1 MLYKRVLDMDYALQ
15 KIPNCNLI
23 NLKDM
28 LDNGTVING
37 KAVDSPK
44 SFLTACTIATQI
56 MAQVACGQFGGQT
69 TSLSHLAPYVR
80 KSKQR
85 YYELLKDTIENKEEL
100 DKAVDKLLKK
110 EVASGVQTI
119 QYQILTLATS
129 NGQSPFVSLFMYLN
143 EDEEYIEEMAMIIEE
158 VLKQRILGVKNEQG
172 VYVSPSFPKL
182 LYVLDENNVHKDS
195 EYYYLTELAEKC
207 LVKRIVP
214 DFISAKKMKEYYDG
228 EVFPCMGCRSFLSPF
243 IDPTTGKYK
252 WYGRQ
257 NLGVVTI
264 NLVDIALTAKGN
276 IDKFWSIFDER
287 LALCKEAL
295 LLRIDLLRG
304 TSSGISPI
312 HWQHGAIA
320 RLGKDETIDS
330 VLESGACSISLG
342 YIGLHE
348 TVKALIGESHS
359 TPKGEKLAVEIMK
372 YMRNATDTWKKETGY
387 GFGLYGSPSEA
398 LTYRF
403 ATKLQQRHGIIEGV
417 TDKLYITN
425 SYHYHV
431 CEEVDAFTKMKFES
445 QFQKIS
451 SGGNISYIEIPN
463 MYHNMQAIHSVVEFI
478 YENMQYC
485 EINTK
490 SDYCQVC
497 GYDGEIKIIDKDGKL
512 DWQCPNCGNTDHSKM
527 NVARRTCGYIGTNFF
542 NQGRTDEI
550 RNRYVHLDDHMLG
563 E

>member
-1 MLYKRVLDMDYALQ
+1 M
-15 KIPNCNLI
+15 
-23 NLKDM
+23 
-28 LDNGTVING
+28 
-37 KAVDSPK
+37 
-44 SFLTACTIATQI
+44 
-56 MAQVACGQFGGQT
+56 
-69 TSLSHLAPYVR
+69 
-80 KSKQR
+80 
-85 YYELLKDTIENKEEL
+85 
-100 DKAVDKLLKK
+100 
-110 EVASGVQTI
+110 
-119 QYQILTLATS
+119 
-129 NGQSPFVSLFMYLN
+129 
-143 EDEEYIEEMAMIIEE
+143 
-158 VLKQRILGVKNEQG
+158 
-172 VYVSPSFPKL
+172 
-182 LYVLDENNVHKDS
+182 
-195 EYYYLTELAEKC
+195 
-207 LVKRIVP
+207 
-214 DFISAKKMKEYYDG
+214 
-228 EVFPCMGCRSFLSPF
+228 
-243 IDPTTGKYK
+243 
-252 WYGRQ
+252 
-257 NLGVVTI
+257 
-264 NLVDIALTAKGN
+264 
-276 IDKFWSIFDER
+276 
-287 LALCKEAL
+287 
-295 LLRIDLLRG
+295 LRIDLLRG

-403 ATKLQQRHGIIEGV
+403 ATKLQQRHGIVEGV

-497 GYDGEIKIIDKDGKL
+497 GYDGEIKIDDDL
-512 DWQCPNCGNTDHSKM
+512 EWYCPNCQNRDRSKM
-527 NVARRTCGYIGTNFF
+527 NVVRRTCGLKDSS
-542 NQGRTDEI
+542 R
-550 RNRYVHLDDHMLG
+550 
-563 E
+563 

>member
-264 NLVDIALTAKGN
+264 NLVDIALTAKGD

-295 LLRIDLLRG
+295 LLRINLLRG

-497 GYDGEIKIIDKDGKL
+497 GYDGEIKIDDDL
-512 DWQCPNCGNTDHSKM
+512 EWYCPNCQNRDRSKM
-527 NVARRTCGYIGTNFF
+527 NVVRRTCGLKDSS
-542 NQGRTDEI
+542 R
-550 RNRYVHLDDHMLG
+550 
-563 E
+563 